1 MPKLVLK
8 LDNEQMSE
16 LAQNIAKE
24 LENPTKQEFIPR
36 IEAARYLSMH
46 VNTLDPLLRKGVIP
60 FYKVGKKIFLKRTEI
75 LELLES
81 NKIG

>member
-1 MPKLVLK
+1 MQKLVLK

-16 LAQNIAKE
+16 LAQSIAKE
-24 LENPTKQEFIPR
+24 LDNPTKQEFIPR

>member
-1 MPKLVLK
+1 MSELVLK
-8 LDNEQMSE
+8 LDNEQMTK

-24 LENPTKQEFIPR
+24 LNNPTKQEFIPR

-46 VNTLDPLLRKGVIP
+46 VNTLDPLLRKGIIP
-60 FYKVGKKIFLKRTEI
+60 FYKVGKKIFLKRREI
-75 LELLES
+75 LELLEG